1 MPACTVHCALASLL
15 QPPLNV
21 IRCSNKRVCA
31 APGAD
36 AGATYEK
43 LAAVHLKLDSKHE
56 AASSYMEAAKCYQK
70 TDKKGALRSRLRVK
84 LSHAWPFTVSPTFD
98 LR

>member
-1 MPACTVHCALASLL
+1 MRKEARDQCNQLQQPLTPAMLLKMRVH
-15 QPPLNV
+15 
-21 IRCSNKRVCA
+21 A

-70 TDKKGALRSRLRVK
+70 TDKKGALHMW
-84 LSHAWPFTVSPTFD
+84 LSTSGCLVHGCVQCPS
-98 LR
+98 

>member
-1 MPACTVHCALASLL
+1 M
-15 QPPLNV
+15 
-21 IRCSNKRVCA
+21 

-70 TDKKGALRSRLRVK
+70 TDKKGAPLRAPACALLNTANTASPFMYCMFEHIQAALQLQDDSRVPLKTQSIRR
-84 LSHAWPFTVSPTFD
+84 S
-98 LR
+98 

>member
-1 MPACTVHCALASLL
+1 M
-15 QPPLNV
+15 
-21 IRCSNKRVCA
+21 CA

-43 LAAVHLKLDSKHE
+43 LAAVHLKLDSKHD

-70 TDKKGALRSRLRVK
+70 TDKKGALQSWLCVR
-84 LSHAWPFTVSPTFD
+84 LSHARPTTVSLVHNP
-98 LR
+98 L

>member
-1 MPACTVHCALASLL
+1 MSLNFCFQLVLMAS
-15 QPPLNV
+15 
-21 IRCSNKRVCA
+21 
-31 APGAD
+31 GAD

-70 TDKKGALRSRLRVK
+70 TDKKGAPLAHLCMPQLCTLLHLPNHPS
-84 LSHAWPFTVSPTFD
+84 FT
-98 LR
+98 